1 MPNNNVFRDCF
12 KCLRVSL
19 LAYLWSQLAI
29 SWYYVQPIDVSL
41 LQNYVY
47 IEFLDIPYYYFV
59 HNKSVYHLLGVFAHH
74 VFVVIN
80 YSYLMQTQFIV
91 PHMITYMFHHTYKN
105 IPKIQIS
112 PKIAVATW
120 STQVLIPTYFYIAD
134 FNVVL
139 ESNTSIII
147 KINFLII
154 CFCYISSLCQMLYLY
169 LRYKYQLSVLISYK
183 LGNQD
188 NFELRKLM

>member
-12 KCLRVSL
+12 KCLRISL

-29 SWYYVQPIDVSL
+29 SWYYVQPIDVAL
-41 LQNYVY
+41 LRNYVY

-59 HNKSVYHLLGVFAHH
+59 HNTSVYHLLGILAHH

-80 YSYLMQTQFIV
+80 YSYLMQTQFIL

-105 IPKIQIS
+105 IPKIKVSLKNAI
-112 PKIAVATW
+112 ITW
-120 STQVLIPTYFYIAD
+120 STQFLIPTYYYIAD

-139 ESNTSIII
+139 DSNTLI
-147 KINFLII
+147 INFLII

-183 LGNQD
+183 SDDQD
-188 NFELRKLM
+188 TFELRKLM